1 MKSRVYWHP
10 LLVFVQHAMKSCV
23 TASDT
28 SSAWIGACC
37 LPVSVVSVMA
47 RVSVVVVSRLN

>member
-28 SSAWIGACC
+28 SSAWFSACC
-37 LPVSVVSVMA
+37 LTMSVVSVMA